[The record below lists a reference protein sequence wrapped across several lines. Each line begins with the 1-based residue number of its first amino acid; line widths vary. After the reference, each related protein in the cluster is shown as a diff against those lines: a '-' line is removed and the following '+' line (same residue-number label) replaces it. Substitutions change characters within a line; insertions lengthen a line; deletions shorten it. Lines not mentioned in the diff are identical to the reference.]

1 MGVNKT
7 ARRNEIVE
15 VDGELV
21 HLLEWEQSERNKLRV
36 VDGETVH
43 MLEWE
48 NRASWQIM
56 TPKHLE
62 IARRVVAAADDK
74 IVTEQA
80 LGFDIDVQPTV
91 TWQAAKPPCNSNY
104 EPRDWVRVVG
114 AALCMVPVIGLLLFL
129 LHIFTTPVAAAP
141 IISHAE
147 QHSPSIS
154 VISTSSAIGAV
165 TGSVIG
171 GLRKHH
177 HRP

>member
-1 MGVNKT
+1 M
-7 ARRNEIVE
+7 E

-21 HLLEWEQSERNKLRV
+21 HLLEWEPSERNKLRV
-36 VDGETVH
+36 VNGETVH

-48 NRASWQIM
+48 DRASWQIM
-56 TPKHLE
+56 TSKHLE
-62 IARRVVAAADDK
+62 IAKQVVAAADAK
-74 IVTEQA
+74 IVIAQA
-80 LGFDIDVQPTV
+80 LSFDIDVQPTV

-104 EPRDWVRVVG
+104 EPRDWVRVAG

-141 IISHAE
+141 IIPHITP
-147 QHSPSIS
+147 SPSIS
-154 VISTSSAIGAV
+154 VISSSAVTSAV

-177 HRP
+177 QRP